1 MPGIVILGLGPGA
14 LEQLT
19 REAWSVLTTADE
31 LWLRTTHHPLVA
43 ELPENLQL
51 HSFDALYERLP
62 TFEQIYATIVNEVL
76 ALGQREHGVVYATP
90 GHPLIAEATVP
101 EILARARAAGL
112 PVRVVAGLSFI
123 EPVLTALEAA
133 RFAPLPAAVPEAL
146 PAPSTW
152 QDAVDGLQ
160 IVDALDI
167 LALAHP
173 PFKPDAPALIAQVYS
188 RSVASELKLTLMNE
202 YPDEH
207 PVALVEA
214 AGTAAQSVTWLPLYA
229 IDRQD
234 LGPLSTLYLTPMESG
249 SSFENFQATI
259 ARLRSP
265 EGCPWDREQT
275 HSSLRSNLLEETY
288 EVLDAID
295 REDLLGLREEL
306 GDLLLQIVLH
316 TQIAIEEGD
325 FQMHEVLAGIDAKI
339 KHRHP
344 HVWGTTQVAGAA
356 EVIQNWEAIKRRE
369 RETNGHVE
377 ASLLDSIPTT
387 LPALAQSYAYSS
399 RVKRVGFDWDSIE
412 GVRAKVAEELAEL
425 DAAASPEERAMELG
439 DVLAALASLARWLEI
454 DPESALREANQRFA
468 RRFRRVEALA
478 REQGVLLEHLD
489 IAALE
494 QLWQTAKTQVR

>member
-1 MPGIVILGLGPGA
+1 MSGIVILGLGPGA
-14 LEQLT
+14 LDQLT
-19 REAWSVLTTADE
+19 REAWSVLTAADE
-31 LWLRTTHHPLVA
+31 LWCRTIHHPLVA
-43 ELPENLQL
+43 ELPKTLQL
-51 HSFDALYERLP
+51 HSFDALYEQLP
-62 TFEQIYATIVNEVL
+62 TFEQVYAAIVNEVL
-76 ALGQREHGVVYATP
+76 ALGQRERGVIYATP

-101 EILARARAAGL
+101 EILARARAAGV

-133 RFAPLPAAVPEAL
+133 RFASLQASADAL

-160 IVDALDI
+160 IADALEV

-173 PFKPDAPALIAQVYS
+173 TFKPDAPALIAQVYS

-207 PVALVEA
+207 PVALIEA
-214 AGTAAQSVTWLPLYA
+214 AGTTAQSVTWLPLYA

-234 LGPLSTLYLTPMESG
+234 LGPLSTLYLAPMVPG
-249 SSFENFQATI
+249 TSFENFQATI
-259 ARLRSP
+259 AQLRSP

-275 HSSLRSNLLEETY
+275 HLSLRTNLLEETY

-295 REDLLGLREEL
+295 REDMLDLREEL

-316 TQIAIEEGD
+316 TQIAVEDGD

-369 RETNGHVE
+369 REANGQSE
-377 ASLLDSIPTT
+377 RSLLDSIPLT
-387 LPALAQSYAYSS
+387 LPALSQTYAYSS
-399 RVKRVGFDWDSIE
+399 RAKRVGFDWDSIE

-425 DAAASPEERAMELG
+425 DAAVSPEERAMELG
-439 DVLAALASLARWLEI
+439 DVLAALANLARWLEI
-454 DPESALREANQRFA
+454 DPESALRESNQRFA

-478 REQGVLLEHLD
+478 REQGLLLEHLD